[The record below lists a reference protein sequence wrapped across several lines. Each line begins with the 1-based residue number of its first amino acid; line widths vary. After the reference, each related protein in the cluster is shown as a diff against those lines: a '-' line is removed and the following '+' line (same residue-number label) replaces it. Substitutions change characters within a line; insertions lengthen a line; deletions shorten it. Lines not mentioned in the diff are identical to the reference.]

1 MKIDKIEDLPQ
12 HLQAQ
17 AHEKLSKFKSPVPK
31 RKNPPPPPP
40 DVREPPVTASTPK
53 PTSCRNEKINGVGG
67 ENKPIKLIYID
78 GVEVDTVNM
87 EKGHDL
93 ETINICD
100 ELKSR
105 LGENFERAT
114 SADLSNIVLS
124 PELHEYVTS
133 LMPKTYTLVI
143 SGKLPTLN
151 EYINAERTS
160 KYLAAKM
167 KKEAQD
173 HIGWHV
179 LNQLKYVK
187 IDKPVHI
194 FFDWHAP
201 NRKTDP
207 DNISSYG
214 RKLILDALVGCGV
227 LKSDGWKQIKSFT
240 DCFAVDKENPRV
252 IVRICEV

>member
-1 MKIDKIEDLPQ
+1 MRFDKISDLPQ

-40 DVREPPVTASTPK
+40 DVREPPITASTPK
-53 PTSCRNEKINGVGG
+53 PNKYRNEKINGVEG
-67 ENKPIKLIYID
+67 ENKPIAFISVD
-78 GVEVDTVNM
+78 GVEIDTVNM
-87 EKGHDL
+87 EKWHDL
-93 ETINICD
+93 EPINICD

-105 LGENFERAT
+105 LDENFERAT
-114 SADLSNIVLS
+114 NADLSNIVLS

-133 LMPKTYTLVI
+133 LMPKTYILAI
-143 SGKLPTLN
+143 FGKLPTLN

-179 LNQLKYVK
+179 LHQLKGVR
-187 IDKPVHI
+187 IEKPVHM
-194 FFDWHAP
+194 FFDWFST

-214 RKLILDALVGCGV
+214 RKLILDAVVGCGV